1 MARTRTLRASTGP
14 RPNGSCPATFCGGY
28 DHYPDMHP
36 VTWSWEEVGRGIFY
50 HDRKLNDAFLSV
62 VT

>member
-1 MARTRTLRASTGP
+1 MDPELHRRVLDLIKFKG
-14 RPNGSCPATFCGGY
+14 GGY

-36 VTWSWEEVGRGIFY
+36 ISWSWDHVGRGIFY
-50 HDRKLNDAFLSV
+50 HDRKLNPAFLSV